1 MGIALSIKTANRLKV
16 QTSEPS
22 VARLPDGH
30 VRVRGSATRF
40 PEKCPRCGAFPAR
53 TEVKL
58 RFQKFRAKNFWRH
71 SSQSIKLPFC
81 ARCGRTL
88 NALPYIIGLF
98 GFLFATFVV
107 PRIKTPGFSPHS
119 ILPSA
124 FAVFLITIVSG
135 GVIEELPRLF
145 FKPGV
150 QVLSADA
157 DSVDLAFDDP
167 MYAEQFVLLNR

>member
-1 MGIALSIKTANRLKV
+1 MGVALSSSTANRFKA
-16 QTSEPS
+16 QIQEPS

-30 VRVRGSATRF
+30 VRVRGNDARF
-40 PEKCPRCGAFPAR
+40 PDRCPRCGTAPAR

-58 RFQKFRAKNFWRH
+58 RFQKFRIKTCRKLNLH
-71 SSQSIKLPFC
+71 SIKLPFC
-81 ARCGRTL
+81 TRCGRIL
-88 NALPYIIGLF
+88 NALPYVIGLL

-107 PRIKTPGFSPHS
+107 PHIKTPGFSPHS

-124 FAVFLITIVSG
+124 FAIFLITLISG
-135 GVIEELPRLF
+135 VAIEDLPRHF

-150 QVLSADA
+150 QVVGADRDSA
-157 DSVDLAFDDP
+157 DLAFDDP